1 MKTVEQLA
9 DIWLTSV
16 GRNSLLLLNVP
27 PDTRGRIHEID
38 SLRLME
44 FRDWREKVFGTDLAS
59 GARVRRRSGGRILE
73 IELPE
78 YRSFDLIQLQED
90 ISLGQRVSSFEVQ
103 IQNFDV
109 ALANGGWWTI
119 AEGTTI
125 GYKRIIPI
133 EPRKARKLRV
143 VVTGSQGRPALSGVS
158 LFSREDSL

>member
-1 MKTVEQLA
+1 
-9 DIWLTSV
+9 
-16 GRNSLLLLNVP
+16 
-27 PDTRGRIHEID
+27 
-38 SLRLME
+38 ME

-59 GARVRRRSGGRILE
+59 GARVHRRSGGRVLE
-73 IELPE
+73 IDLPE

-109 ALANGGWWTI
+109 ALATGGWWTI

-143 VVTGSQGRPALSGVS
+143 VVTGSQGWPALQGIS
-158 LFSREDSL
+158 LYKVP